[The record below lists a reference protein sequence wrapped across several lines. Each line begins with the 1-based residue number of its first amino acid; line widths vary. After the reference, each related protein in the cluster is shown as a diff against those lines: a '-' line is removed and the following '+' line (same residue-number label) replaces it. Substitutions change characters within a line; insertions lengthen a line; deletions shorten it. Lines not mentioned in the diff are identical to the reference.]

1 MKPMKVL
8 FALIA
13 SLTLSFAL
21 SSNVFAGAKYTY
33 NVYVGTT
40 SFYGSLGDARNS
52 TDTYQQIGCYSTT
65 PGSGYCYGR
74 NSTGTSAGCSTSD
87 AAMLHAIQSV
97 KGDSYIRVNFSS
109 GACTSIFISNFSSFA
124 PKQP

>member
-1 MKPMKVL
+1 MKPMKL
-8 FALIA
+8 FLALIT

-21 SSNVFAGAKYTY
+21 TSNAFAGAKYTY

-40 SFYGSLGDARNS
+40 SFSGSLGDARNS

-65 PGSGYCYGR
+65 PGTGYCYGR
-74 NSTGTSAGCSTSD
+74 NSTGTSVGCSTSD
-87 AAMLHAIQSV
+87 AAMLTSIKSL

-109 GACTSIFISNFSSFA
+109 GACTDIFVSNFSSFA